1 MDPLIRELEISE
13 LKRRRQKLLLAKKI
27 AAFIISGTIVPS
39 SLTIFQVLK
48 NFSESYKNHEKS
60 FDYSIEEIWKDID
73 INSTIIVSSFA
84 AIVGGFFTGNYID
97 EKERIYNQN
106 KVKNKINSNCY
117 LVDENEFEVEQ
128 PDFSI
133 LADENII
140 FSGIEEYHEDVDQV
154 NNVKRHEYN
163 CCMK

>member
-1 MDPLIRELEISE
+1 MNPLIRELEIIE

-84 AIVGGFFTGNYID
+84 AVVGGFFTGNYID

-106 KVKNKINSNCY
+106 IVKNKINSNCY
-117 LVDENEFEVEQ
+117 LVDEDEFEVEQ
-128 PDFSI
+128 QDVSI

-140 FSGIEEYHEDVDQV
+140 FLGIEEYHEDVDQI
-154 NNVKRHEYN
+154 NKVKRHEYN
-163 CCMK
+163 CCKK

>member
-1 MDPLIRELEISE
+1 MDPLIRELEIIE

-39 SLTIFQVLK
+39 SFTIFQVLK

-106 KVKNKINSNCY
+106 VVKNKINSNCY

-140 FSGIEEYHEDVDQV
+140 FLGIEEYNEDVDQV
-154 NNVKRHEYN
+154 NKVKRHEYN
-163 CCMK
+163 CCKK

>member
-1 MDPLIRELEISE
+1 MNPLIRELEIIE

-39 SLTIFQVLK
+39 SLTIFQVFK

-84 AIVGGFFTGNYID
+84 AVVGGFFTGNYID

-106 KVKNKINSNCY
+106 IVKNKINSNCY
-117 LVDENEFEVEQ
+117 LVDEDEFEVEQ
-128 PDFSI
+128 RDFSI

-140 FSGIEEYHEDVDQV
+140 FLGIEEDHEGVDQI
-154 NNVKRHEYN
+154 NKVKRHEYN
-163 CCMK
+163 CCKK